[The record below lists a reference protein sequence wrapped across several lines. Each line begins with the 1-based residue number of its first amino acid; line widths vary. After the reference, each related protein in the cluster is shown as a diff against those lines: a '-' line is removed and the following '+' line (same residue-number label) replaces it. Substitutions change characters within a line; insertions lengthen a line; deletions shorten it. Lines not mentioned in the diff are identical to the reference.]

1 MWGPDDGMCVWE
13 VRTYCILKAWVWG
26 LVCGGGEDLLN
37 IEGMGVGTRV
47 WGR

>member
-1 MWGPDDGMCVWE
+1 MCV
-13 VRTYCILKAWVWG
+13 G
-26 LVCGGGEDLLN
+26 GGGGGGGEELLN